1 MTIREP
7 CNQSI
12 RTRVRALEAG
22 TVYSIS
28 GLGVDMNDP
37 EREIDTVVYRTTKGY
52 NVGPGGVTCPVGV
65 GEIKAEVVVAVMAG
79 ALTQ

>member
-1 MTIREP
+1 
-7 CNQSI
+7 
-12 RTRVRALEAG
+12 
-22 TVYSIS
+22 
-28 GLGVDMNDP
+28 MNDP

-65 GEIKAEVVVAVMAG
+65 GEIKVEVVVAVMAG